1 MSIWKEVLRF
11 IQRPDPHP
19 DSDGFEPLAIRVFR
33 HQYDAIAPYRDYCL
47 EHGVSPAQVRSID
60 DIPAISTVAFRY
72 AELAGEPPQRVF
84 VTSGTTLG
92 SLERGSHFVPHLEV
106 YRASALSHLA
116 RMLFPDHARIRML
129 ALHPGADLM
138 PESSLAQ
145 MVSWCVEEFGNGRAL
160 GAADR
165 TGLDV
170 AAARSFLNES
180 SAAGEP
186 VCILGTTAA
195 FARLLSALAQ
205 ADAPIRLAAGS
216 RIMDTGGAKGQ
227 AIPLAA
233 GELLALAER
242 WLGIPPAL
250 VINEYGMT
258 EMCSQL
264 YDLTALNRRD
274 DGPHAQAL
282 ASARPKLG
290 PPWLRAAAVDP
301 VTLKGVPDGEI
312 GLLSFFDLAN
322 VGSVSALIT
331 EDFGI
336 VDGREVF
343 VLGRAT
349 GDPRGCALGVEE
361 FAAIEPAQSR

>member
-1 MSIWKEVLRF
+1 MSIWKEVLHF
-11 IQRPDPHP
+11 IQQPDPRPD
-19 DSDGFEPLAIRVFR
+19 SGAFEPLAIRVFR
-33 HQYDAIAPYRDYCL
+33 HQYDAIAPYRDYCA
-47 EHGVSPAQVRSID
+47 ERGVSPAQVRSID

-72 AELAGEPPQRVF
+72 AELAAEPPERVF

-92 SLERGSHFVPHLEV
+92 PLERGSHFVPHLEV
-106 YRASALSHLA
+106 YGASAMSHLA
-116 RMLFPDHARIRML
+116 RMLFPDQARIRML
-129 ALHPGADLM
+129 ALHPTADLM

-145 MVSWCVEEFGNGRAL
+145 MITWCVEEFGNGCAL

-165 TGLDV
+165 AGLDV

-180 SAAGEP
+180 AVAAEP

-216 RIMDTGGAKGQ
+216 RMMDTGGAKGQ
-227 AIPLAA
+227 ATPLGI

-264 YDLTALNRRD
+264 YDLTAFNRRD
-274 DGPHAQAL
+274 DGRHAQA
-282 ASARPKLG
+282 SQGARPKLA
-290 PPWLRAAAVDP
+290 PRWLRAAAVDP
-301 VTLKGVPDGEI
+301 VTLKRVPDGET

-336 VDGREVF
+336 VRQREVL

-361 FAAIEPAQSR
+361 FAGIEGRS